1 MQKREEERSG
11 SKDKQY
17 KMQVY
22 SIDGTLRFEKEFNV
36 PYTTI
41 KMSDGCIL
49 MYNSSQICVMNS
61 RGVERY
67 NGTIDGTINN
77 FFKIGWN
84 KYMLVLDNGVNVIK
98 LK

>member
-1 MQKREEERSG
+1 
-11 SKDKQY
+11 
-17 KMQVY
+17 
-22 SIDGTLRFEKEFNV
+22 
-36 PYTTI
+36 
-41 KMSDGCIL
+41 MSDGCIL
-49 MYNSSQICVMNS
+49 MDNSSQICVMNS